1 MSTHA
6 GASGQSHVHI
16 SPVRLYVIIWVAL
29 MVFTAITVG
38 VAQVDF
44 GSLNVV
50 VAMTVA
56 TIKASLVVLFFM
68 HLKYDKPFHA
78 VAFSLGIVFF
88 GLFLGLMLL
97 DVSTRTD
104 PEPLRNFAVI
114 PTPTPYV
121 ATSHGAA
128 SGAAATEHSAAPA
141 GEKKEAPAAAT
152 APAAAP
158 EKSASPAAGEKK
170 AAPAAS
176 PSAAPTKAAEHK

>member
-6 GASGQSHVHI
+6 GASGQSHVHV

-44 GSLNVV
+44 GSLNIV

-97 DVSTRTD
+97 DVGTRTD
-104 PEPLRNFAVI
+104 PEPAKNFAVI
-114 PTPTPYV
+114 PTPTPFV
-121 ATSHGAA
+121 APAHG
-128 SGAAATEHSAAPA
+128 SGGAAATEHSAAPA
-141 GEKKEAPAAAT
+141 GEKKEAPAAA
-152 APAAAP
+152 AP
-158 EKSASPAAGEKK
+158 EKSAAPAAGEKK
-170 AAPAAS
+170 NAPAAS

>member
-6 GASGQSHVHI
+6 GASGQPHIHI
-16 SPVRLYVIIWVAL
+16 SPVRLYVVIWGAL

-50 VAMTVA
+50 VAMAVA

-78 VAFSLGIVFF
+78 VAFSMGIIFF

-97 DVSTRTD
+97 DVDSRTD
-104 PEPLRNFAVI
+104 PEPSKIFAVI
-114 PTPTPYV
+114 PTPTPFV
-121 ATSHGAA
+121 APAHGAA
-128 SGAAATEHSAAPA
+128 SGAAATEHGAAPA
-141 GEKKEAPAAAT
+141 GEQKEAPAAA
-152 APAAAP
+152 APAAP
-158 EKSASPAAGEKK
+158 EKGAAPAAGEKK

-176 PSAAPTKAAEHK
+176 PAAAPTKAAAHK